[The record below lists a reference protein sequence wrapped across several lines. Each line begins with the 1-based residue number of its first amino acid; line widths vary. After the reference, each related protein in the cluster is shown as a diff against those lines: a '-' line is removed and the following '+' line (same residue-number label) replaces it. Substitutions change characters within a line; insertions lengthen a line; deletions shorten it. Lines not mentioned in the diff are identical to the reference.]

1 MTPSRTWL
9 AVLAHGVRSSSHSC
23 LSSTPSRRYF
33 MPLLSP
39 FHSTVLFLTLHSSH
53 LYLYITNTKVKVL
66 LFYSLP
72 SQMHLSFLPL
82 YRHTHTHCCANYYTC
97 PFSAVLSFMV
107 FFFYCP
113 AQFSTPHISYH
124 NSILPNLPF
133 TLFHD
138 VPILSPFHMT

>member
-66 LFYSLP
+66 LFPSLP

-82 YRHTHTHCCANYYTC
+82 YRHTHTHTVVLTTTHV
-97 PFSAVLSFMV
+97 PFLLYSPSWYSSSIALHSSLLPTFHTIIQSFQTSLSHYFMMFL
-107 FFFYCP
+107 FFLL
-113 AQFSTPHISYH
+113 ST
-124 NSILPNLPF
+124 
-133 TLFHD
+133 
-138 VPILSPFHMT
+138 